1 MINKSIIYESKSKFN
16 MISHI
21 IEVTSKNFVE
31 QVIKASENLPV
42 IVDFW
47 APWCSPCKQLTPII
61 EKAVNAHSDKVI
73 LAKINIEENQS
84 IASQMQIQ
92 SIPMVYAFFNGQVVD
107 GFQGNIPES
116 EVNKFVKK
124 ISELTGPN
132 PEIKENLDK
141 LEIFIENS
149 NWEEALG
156 EANLILDID
165 PNNLDACY
173 GKLVSLI
180 GINKFDDAKEFMST
194 LPDEIMNEKK
204 INELSSKLEITEKS
218 FEASKNLSDLKKSLE
233 DSPNDIQAHID
244 LSNALFGVGEISNC
258 YSTLINAIKIDPEW
272 NNQEA
277 RKKLLSFIN
286 SHDLASEEA
295 RKARR
300 QLSSILFN

>member
-1 MINKSIIYESKSKFN
+1 MTD
-16 MISHI
+16 HI

-31 QVIKASENLPV
+31 KVIKASENLPV

-47 APWCSPCKQLTPII
+47 APWCSPCKQLTPVI
-61 EKAVNAHSDKVI
+61 ESAVNSLSDKVM
-73 LAKINIEENQS
+73 LVKINIDENQS
-84 IASQMQIQ
+84 IAAQMQIQ

-116 EVNKFVKK
+116 QVNEFVKK
-124 ISELTGPN
+124 ISELSVSN
-132 PEIKENLDK
+132 PGVKENLEN
-141 LEIFIENS
+141 LELSVSNS
-149 NWEEALG
+149 NWKEALV
-156 EANLILDID
+156 EANTILDID
-165 PNNLDACY
+165 QNNIDACY

-180 GINKFDDAKEFMST
+180 ELNEFDDAKEFISI
-194 LPDEIMNEKK
+194 LPKEILNEKK
-204 INELSSKLEITEKS
+204 INELSLKLEITEKS
-218 FEASKNLSDLKKSLE
+218 FEASKNFDDLKKTLE
-233 DSPNDIQAHID
+233 ENPKDIQAHID

-277 RKKLLSFIN
+277 RKKLLSFIS

>member
-1 MINKSIIYESKSKFN
+1 

-132 PEIKENLDK
+132 PEIKENLDN
-141 LEIFIENS
+141 LGIFIENS

-156 EANLILDID
+156 EANSILDID

-194 LPDEIMNEKK
+194 LPNEIMNEKK
-204 INELSSKLEITEKS
+204 INELSSKLEISEKS